1 MAFREDFLWGG
12 ATAANQTEGGYD
24 QNGRGLSNFDMLP
37 LGLERKDVMQGEVKM
52 FDFVEGLHYPAKVG
66 IDMYHKYKEDIAL
79 FAEMGFKTYRFS
91 ISWSRIF
98 PNGDEDEPN
107 EEGLK
112 FYDSLIDELLKY
124 NIEPLVTIS
133 HFDVPLNLTIEYG
146 AWKNKKLIEFY
157 ERFVEV
163 LFNRYKGKVKYWI
176 TFNEINMIFENPFL
190 LAGIVFEE
198 NDNKLEIKMQAAHN
212 MLVASSRAI
221 KIGHSIDKKN
231 KIGCMLEAGINYPF
245 TPNPKDVFQAFKKDR
260 KNYMFVDV
268 QMTGEY
274 PYYALKKM
282 EDENINIKAS
292 EEEFDLLR
300 NNTADFVSVSYY
312 HTKVASS
319 DPGLSS
325 RKVGLAS
332 RSDIVNP
339 YLETSVWGWQVD
351 PLGFRT
357 ALNQVYIR
365 YKKPIFVVENG
376 YGTFDLPYF
385 NEYVEDD
392 YRIDYLRE
400 HIKSMKDAIE
410 LDGVDVMGY
419 TVWGCI
425 DLISSSTGEM
435 RKRYGLI
442 HVDLD
447 NEGNG
452 TLERTRKRSFY
463 WYKGVIESNGEKL

>member
-1 MAFREDFLWGG
+1 
-12 ATAANQTEGGYD
+12 
-24 QNGRGLSNFDMLP
+24 ML
-37 LGLERKDVMQGEVKM
+37 LLQEQ
-52 FDFVEGLHYPAKVG
+52 
-66 IDMYHKYKEDIAL
+66 
-79 FAEMGFKTYRFS
+79 
-91 ISWSRIF
+91 
-98 PNGDEDEPN
+98 
-107 EEGLK
+107 LK
-112 FYDSLIDELLKY
+112 SDT
-124 NIEPLVTIS
+124 V
-133 HFDVPLNLTIEYG
+133 LT
-146 AWKNKKLIEFY
+146 
-157 ERFVEV
+157 
-163 LFNRYKGKVKYWI
+163 
-176 TFNEINMIFENPFL
+176 
-190 LAGIVFEE
+190 
-198 NDNKLEIKMQAAHN
+198 
-212 MLVASSRAI
+212 
-221 KIGHSIDKKN
+221 KKN

-463 WYKGVIESNGEKL
+463 WYKCVIESNGEKL